1 MMFAFSLKIYGHLD
15 QRNGNVQQQ
24 YTAISNAYK
33 DKFCAYFKMYCNQ
46 GRMIYVCNWSDYP
59 TIQCIV
65 TYYIVTYL

>member
-46 GRMIYVCNWSDYP
+46 GRMIYV
-59 TIQCIV
+59 TGLIIQLYSV
-65 TYYIVTYL
+65 L